1 MSIISEQRIMRLS
14 PERTS
19 LSWPGRAMAEKAV
32 SEPPKGFLDPPPSFD
47 FKTHLL
53 IEGDNLDVL
62 KLLLPSLAG
71 KIRIIYIDPPYNTG
85 NRMLYHDRYSSHGER
100 AGPFDRHDSWL
111 SMIFPRLVL
120 ARKFLREDGV
130 LFVSIDDNEVHHL
143 RSLLDEVFGE
153 ENFVSMVTWRKK
165 VVRGRGNRHIL
176 PQTEYVLV
184 YAREIDALPPFTEPL
199 TPSMRRAYP
208 HTDHKGPYKKIPFAK
223 SGTRQSPRPNLLY
236 PIAAP
241 DGSIIECPT
250 HQWRWSRE
258 TFDRRQDEILI
269 QRNRNGRWT
278 VYTKQYL
285 KEEGEERRKTPES
298 YYDRVTTTDG
308 TREMKELFG
317 EVLIDFPK
325 PSLLIRDLIGW
336 ASPPGSSDPVMD
348 FFAGSG
354 TTGQAVLDLNAIDG
368 GKRPVLLVQS
378 GDPTP
383 FPDLPT
389 IWTICRE
396 RVRRTRDRLTREGHA
411 PLPIQELRFSPS

>member
-1 MSIISEQRIMRLS
+1 MSAV
-14 PERTS
+14 RTH
-19 LSWPGRAMAEKAV
+19 LSWPGRSMAEKEVTGPA
-32 SEPPKGFLDPPPSFD
+32 KGFLEPDLTFD
-47 FKTHLL
+47 FKSHIL

-62 KLLLPSLAG
+62 KLLLPGLAG

-85 NRMLYHDRYSSHGER
+85 NRMLYHDRYSSSGGESQSI
-100 AGPFDRHDSWL
+100 DRHDNWL
-111 SMIFPRLVL
+111 SMIFPRLML
-120 ARKFLREDGV
+120 AHKFLKRDGV

-143 RSLLDEVFGE
+143 RALLDEVFGE

-176 PQTEYVLV
+176 PQTEYVLI
-184 YAREIDALPPFTEPL
+184 YAREIGSLPPFSEPL
-199 TPSMRRAYP
+199 TPSMKRDYL
-208 HTDHKGPYKKIPFAK
+208 HSDHKGPYKKIPFAK

-236 PIAAP
+236 PITAP
-241 DGSIIECPT
+241 DGSIIHCPT

-269 QRNRNGRWT
+269 QKNRNGLWT

-285 KEEGEERRKTPES
+285 REEGRERRKTPES
-298 YYDRVTTTDG
+298 YYDRATTTDG

-325 PSLLIRDLIGW
+325 PTRLIRDLIGW
-336 ASPPGSSDPVMD
+336 ASPPGSSDTVMD

-354 TTGQAVLDLNAIDG
+354 TTGQSLLELNAQDG
-368 GKRPVLLVQS
+368 GVRPVILVQS
-378 GDPTP
+378 GNPTP

-389 IWTICRE
+389 IWSICRE
-396 RVRRTRDRLTREGHA
+396 RVRRTRERLVQEGHT
-411 PLPIQELRFSPS
+411 PLPLREFRLIPP